1 MYNPCNF
8 TRAKKIN
15 KQNNMGLGNS
25 FISGL
30 TRTGASSLTGLI
42 TGGISQAL
50 GLSWSPKRAMQ
61 EQEAYNKRI
70 MALQNQYQQQAA
82 AQSQQYAK
90 DYWDYT
96 NAENQA
102 KHLKN
107 AGLNIG
113 LMYGQSGAGGMGA
126 SGGAH
131 QASPEQ
137 PQGNPVGMALQVQQL
152 EQQRRMNDAQIA
164 LTEAQA
170 NKANTEANKIAG
182 VDTQE
187 ALTRIEEAGSRIEL
201 NLKEGNYKEALTAL
215 TNAEKEAT
223 EALKSLREMQ
233 EALTSAQ
240 INEAF
245 AIATYYSEKA
255 HTEYWVKEN
264 EKIQNEYLLDT
275 YQERVDAV
283 SYNNAVAIALAAKY
297 ISDKEVNEKQIE
309 HLQASIE
316 ELQALADKHNWDK
329 ETYRKQVEAMIER
342 WEQQT
347 FNERIGLGLEFGE
360 NIVDMLYKGRRK
372 KSSVK
377 TKSTR
382 QGKTT
387 TTETYTESY

>member
-1 MYNPCNF
+1 
-8 TRAKKIN
+8 
-15 KQNNMGLGNS
+15 MGLGKS
-25 FISGL
+25 FINGL
-30 TRTGASSLTGLI
+30 ASSGASSLTGLI

-50 GLSWSPKRAMQ
+50 GLSWSPRKAMQ

-96 NAENQA
+96 NAENQVQ
-102 KHLKN
+102 HLKN

-113 LMYGQSGAGGMGA
+113 LMYGQSGSGGMGA

-137 PQGNPVGMALQVQQL
+137 PQGNPVGMALQVQQI

-164 LTEAQA
+164 LAEAQA
-170 NKANTEANKIAG
+170 EKTKAEKEKISG

-201 NLKEGNYKEALTAL
+201 NLKEGNYKDALTDL

-223 EALKSLREMQ
+223 EALKNLREMQ
-233 EALTSAQ
+233 EALTNAQ

-245 AIATYYSEKA
+245 AIAGYYSEKA
-255 HTEYWVKEN
+255 HSEYWIKEN
-264 EKIQNEYLLDT
+264 EKIKNEYLIDT
-275 YQERVDAV
+275 YNDRVDAAN
-283 SYNNAVAIALAAKY
+283 YNNAVAIALAAKY
-297 ISDKEVNEKQIE
+297 ISEKDVNEKQIK
-309 HLQASIE
+309 HLGASIS
-316 ELQALADKHNWDK
+316 ELNALADKHNWDK
-329 ETYRKQVEAMIER
+329 ETYRKQVEGMIER
-342 WEQQT
+342 WEKQT

-360 NIVDMLYKGRRK
+360 KIVNILYKARGR

-377 TKSTR
+377 TKSSR
-382 QGKTT
+382 EGKTT

>member
-1 MYNPCNF
+1 
-8 TRAKKIN
+8 
-15 KQNNMGLGNS
+15 MGNLGKS

-30 TRTGASSLTGLI
+30 VGSGASSLTGLI

-50 GLSWSPKRAMQ
+50 GLSWSPKKAM
-61 EQEAYNKRI
+61 EAQWKYNKDI

-82 AQSQQYAK
+82 EKSQQYAK

-96 NAENQA
+96 NAENQVA
-102 KHLKN
+102 HLKN

-131 QASPEQ
+131 QASPDQ

-170 NKANTEANKIAG
+170 EKAGAEATKISG

-187 ALTRIEEAGSRIEL
+187 ALKRIEGIGSQIEL
-201 NLKEGNYKEALTAL
+201 NLKEGNYKDALTDL
-215 TNAEKEAT
+215 TKAEKEAT
-223 EALKSLREMQ
+223 NALKSLRETQ

-240 INEAF
+240 ISEAF

-255 HTEYWVKEN
+255 HTEYWAKEN
-264 EKIQNEYLLDT
+264 EKIQNEYLRDT
-275 YQERVDAV
+275 YNDRVEAAN
-283 SYNNAVAIALAAKY
+283 YNNAVAIALAAKY
-297 ISDKEVNEKQIE
+297 RSEKDVNEKQIDN
-309 HLQASIE
+309 LQANID
-316 ELQALADKHNWDK
+316 ELQARADKHNWDK
-329 ETYRKQVEAMIER
+329 ETYRKQVEGMIDR
-342 WEQQT
+342 WEEQT

-360 NIVDMLYKGRRK
+360 NIVTMLSKARK
-372 KSSVK
+372 KK
-377 TKSTR
+377 TNTR
-382 QGKTT
+382 TISKKRNGTT

>member
-1 MYNPCNF
+1 MSF
-8 TRAKKIN
+8 GK
-15 KQNNMGLGNS
+15 S

-30 TRTGASSLTGLI
+30 ASAGASSLTGLI

-50 GLSWSPKRAMQ
+50 GLSWSSKRAMQ

-96 NAENQA
+96 NAENQV

-107 AGLNIG
+107 TGLNIG

-126 SGGAH
+126 SGGAR
-131 QASPEQ
+131 QEGPEQ
-137 PQGNPVGMALQVQQL
+137 AQGNPIGMALQIQQI

-164 LTEAQA
+164 LAEAQA
-170 NKANTEANKIAG
+170 NKANTEANKIGG

-187 ALTRIEEAGSRIEL
+187 ALKRIEEASSRIEL
-201 NLKEGNYKEALTAL
+201 NLREGNYKEALTEL
-215 TNAEKEAT
+215 TKAEKEAT
-223 EALKSLREMQ
+223 NALTSLREMQ
-233 EALTSAQ
+233 EGLTNAEISK
-240 INEAF
+240 AF
-245 AIATYYSEKA
+245 AIAGYYSEKA
-255 HTEYWVKEN
+255 HTEYWAKEN
-264 EKIQNEYLLDT
+264 EKIQNEYLKDT
-275 YQERVDAV
+275 YYDRVDAAY
-283 SYNNAVAIALAAKY
+283 YNNAVAIALAAKY
-297 ISDKEVNEKQIE
+297 KSDKDVNEEQIK
-309 HLQASIE
+309 HLQASIK
-316 ELQALADKHNWDK
+316 ELNALADKHNWDK
-329 ETYRKQVEAMIER
+329 ETYRKQVEAMIIR

-360 NIVDMLYKGRRK
+360 KIVDMLYKGRRK
-372 KSSVK
+372 RTNTK

-382 QGKTT
+382 TGENT

>member
-1 MYNPCNF
+1 
-8 TRAKKIN
+8 
-15 KQNNMGLGNS
+15 MGKFGES

-30 TRTGASSLTGLI
+30 GSTAASAGTGFIGNAL
-42 TGGISQAL
+42 SQAF
-50 GLSWSPKRAMQ
+50 GLSWSPQRAME
-61 EQEAYNKRI
+61 EQWKYNKNI

-82 AQSQQYAK
+82 EKSQQYAK

-96 NAENQA
+96 NAENQIN
-102 KHLKN
+102 HLKN

-131 QASPEQ
+131 QSSPDQ

-164 LTEAQA
+164 LAEAQA

-182 VDTQE
+182 VDTQQ
-187 ALTRIEEAGSRIEL
+187 ALQEIRESISRMEL
-201 NLKEGNYKEALTAL
+201 NIKEGNYKDALTDLTHAEEEATNAL
-215 TNAEKEAT
+215 T
-223 EALKSLREMQ
+223 SLREMQ
-233 EALTSAQ
+233 EGLTKAQ
-240 INEAF
+240 ISEAF
-245 AIATYYSEKA
+245 AIATFYSEKA

-264 EKIQNEYLLDT
+264 EKIQNQYLKDT
-275 YQERVDAV
+275 YNDRVNAAY
-283 SYNNAVAIALAAKY
+283 YNNAVAIALAAKY
-297 ISDKEVNEKQIE
+297 VSDKEVNDEQIK
-309 HLQASIE
+309 HLAASIE
-316 ELQALADKHNWDK
+316 ELEALADKHNWDK
-329 ETYRKQVEAMIER
+329 VTYRKQVDGMIER
-342 WEQQT
+342 WEEQT

-360 NIVDMLYKGRRK
+360 NSVDMLYKGRRK

>member
-1 MYNPCNF
+1 MEF
-8 TRAKKIN
+8 GK
-15 KQNNMGLGNS
+15 S

-30 TRTGASSLTGLI
+30 GSAAASQ
-42 TGGISQAL
+42 GIGFIGNALSQAF
-50 GLSWSPKRAMQ
+50 GLSWSPERAMR

-96 NAENQA
+96 NAKNQVN
-102 KHLKN
+102 HLKN
-107 AGLNIG
+107 AGLNVG

-131 QASPEQ
+131 QSSPEQ
-137 PQGNPVGMALQVQQL
+137 PQGNPIGMALQVQQI

-164 LTEAQA
+164 LAEAQA
-170 NKANTEANKIAG
+170 SKANEEAKKIGG

-187 ALTRIEEAGSRIEL
+187 ALKRIEGIASQIEL

-215 TNAEKEAT
+215 TKAEKEAT
-223 EALKSLREMQ
+223 EALKDLREMQ
-233 EALTSAQ
+233 EGLTSAQ
-240 INEAF
+240 ISEAF

-255 HTEYWVKEN
+255 HTEYWSKEN

-275 YQERVDAV
+275 YQDRVDAAN
-283 SYNNAVAIALAAKY
+283 YNNAVAIALAAKY
-297 ISDKEVNEKQIE
+297 KSDKEVNEKQIK
-309 HLQASIE
+309 HLQAAIE
-316 ELQALADKHNWDK
+316 ELEALADKHNWDK
-329 ETYRKQVEAMIER
+329 ETYRMQVEGMIDR

-360 NIVDMLYKGRRK
+360 NIVNMLMKLRGR
-372 KSSVK
+372 KSK
-377 TKSTR
+377 TRTVSERRGKS
-382 QGKTT
+382 T